1 MDENTQNDTIKVRD
15 EETGKEFTI
24 QNPIFYEPAI
34 PKQDIGYEE
43 KSIVTVD
50 GQDNTAIF
58 AFPDKPQSRHEL
70 EMWEII
76 DEFENKV
83 WSKSNTG
90 IKTGYDSIDEKFDGG
105 LYPGFIAIAGDSNL
119 GKTALMTNLAY
130 GIITNNDDVYVMDF
144 SLDDAMPDKI
154 GRLVACSSKIVMN
167 AVSKPRKYLN
177 YPIMLARRRQALISL
192 RNLSDKYIAY
202 DSSFSTFVEDIQ
214 DTIIKK
220 KIYFDENNIDKRIVV
235 FIDNFHDMDIRES
248 PNLSQKEKFDS
259 LAQWC
264 QDFSAKYN
272 ITIICSVE
280 LKKLYGPKRPNID
293 DMRESVKIKYAA
305 KATLL
310 VYNEVHYKGE
320 SANIYFNI
328 ANNPFKQPIFEVH
341 FAKNKYCEKKG
352 RVFFEFYPSMA
363 YLKECD
369 PQAQKAYANIVYG

>member
-130 GIITNNDDVYVMDF
+130 GIINNNDDVYVMDF

-272 ITIICSVE
+272 ITMVCSAE
-280 LKKLYGPKRPNID
+280 LKKINGTRRPQLD

-305 KATLL
+305 KAVLL

-320 SANIYFNI
+320 SANIYYSVN
-328 ANNPFKQPIFEVH
+328 NNPYKQPIFEVH
-341 FAKNKYCEKKG
+341 FAKNKYGTYKG
-352 RVFFEFYPSMA
+352 RNFFEFYPDMA
-363 YLKECD
+363 YLKE
-369 PQAQKAYANIVYG
+369 IIS